1 PPPTLPVP
9 PVHPLPRPGVAH
21 DRLVPPAS
29 AVAARDHRAGTSRPG
44 PADRAGPGAQSA
56 ARRGMPGRGRVALT
70 RRGRNP
76 QPVAGPAVWPPRW
89 RTPGRLHAHLD
100 PDEPRGPTLQ
110 QGTPARARRGP
121 GCPAPARNRCGNRR
135 RHRPGRVAAGPGGD
149 RLVGRPRLP
158 PTGPRTAQL
167 RPGRTGAPQPGPAVH
182 HPTHAVLRRAH
193 RPPRQAAPAPAPP
206 PALPPG
212 LTLMPTPAL
221 TPPRPTPPLRRK
233 VCRDRTRLPLTRAR
247 YRPHGRGHPGRGGH
261 RRRGNGRTPA
271 HGAGH
276 HLCRWARAV
285 RG

>member
-1 PPPTLPVP
+1 APRAGTPPTRPVSTPGPVPPVHPAPPTLPVPPVHPAPPTLPVPPVHPAPPTLPVP

-167 RPGRTGAPQPGPAVH
+167 RTGRTGAHQPGPAAH
-182 HPTHAVLRRAH
+182 HSTHAVLRRA
-193 RPPRQAAPAPAPP
+193 RTVLPTKPR
-206 PALPPG
+206 
-212 LTLMPTPAL
+212 
-221 TPPRPTPPLRRK
+221 RLRLQL
-233 VCRDRTRLPLTRAR
+233 RL
-247 YRPHGRGHPGRGGH
+247 
-261 RRRGNGRTPA
+261 
-271 HGAGH
+271 
-276 HLCRWARAV
+276 
-285 RG
+285 